1 MDALRSALGRVRAL
15 AADDC
20 GQNTVEL
27 IIAMAVLAIILVAGL
42 VIVAPKVGTLFQH
55 AGNCLDAANNP
66 MDAWW
71 NWGVA
76 WGCT

>member
-1 MDALRSALGRVRAL
+1 MFREVLSRARAL
-15 AADDC
+15 AGDDR

-55 AGNCLDAANNP
+55 AGSCLDSANSAN
-66 MDAWW
+66 
-71 NWGVA
+71 GGGLG
-76 WGCT
+76 GC